1 MARDYS
7 ALTGADLLE
16 GIRKTHRIRT
26 ALDVLAIL
34 AVAGFLIGCVFLIKL
49 NLHNTTDIIFGVI
62 GIALCVLVLWVI
74 FGKISEHVR
83 TAAAP
88 EKSRLFRKYGTPD
101 EIAARIAAEY
111 SEPLFA
117 EKSTL
122 ICRSFILNQNDFES
136 FIPLDRTLLVYR
148 KESSTNGI
156 KHNVYLVVHD
166 AFGDSFEYPFKLG
179 KKHKQVMTEAMQEI
193 SRQSPQCAVGYSPA
207 NLSYVKK
214 NAKTPE

>member
-49 NLHNTTDIIFGVI
+49 NLHNTTDIIFG
-62 GIALCVLVLWVI
+62 
-74 FGKISEHVR
+74 KISEHVR

-88 EKSRLFRKYGTPD
+88 EKSRLFCKYGTPD